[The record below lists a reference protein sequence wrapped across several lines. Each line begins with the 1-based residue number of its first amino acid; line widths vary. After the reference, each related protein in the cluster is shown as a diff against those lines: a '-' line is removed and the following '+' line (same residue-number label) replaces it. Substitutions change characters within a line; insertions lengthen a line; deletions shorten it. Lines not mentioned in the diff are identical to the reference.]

1 MFLNSVGSELRQP
14 GNGPNASHRKSNMK
28 SGKVAIFLSGRGS
41 NFASIARASRAKGAN
56 FSVRLVISDRKDA
69 PGLKKAARFGIPA
82 HHVDPKRFASK
93 ADYENEICALLDREG
108 IDLICL
114 AGYMRLIGP
123 VLLGKYPGRILNIH
137 PALLPSF
144 PGLDAQ
150 AQALRHG
157 VKVSG
162 CTVHFV
168 DAGTDTGPIIAQ
180 APVPVRP
187 GDDEETLKRRILRQ
201 EHRLYP
207 RVISRFFAGGL
218 QIKGRTVIMA
228 EK

>member
-1 MFLNSVGSELRQP
+1 MK
-14 GNGPNASHRKSNMK
+14 NGR
-28 SGKVAIFLSGRGS
+28 VAVLLSGRGS
-41 NFASIARASRAKGAN
+41 NFAAIARASRAQGAN
-56 FSVRLVISDRKDA
+56 FTVSLVISDRRAA

-82 HHVDPKRFASK
+82 HHIDPKLFADK
-93 ADYENEICALLDREG
+93 AAYESEICSLLDREG
-108 IDLICL
+108 IDLVCL
-114 AGYMRLIGP
+114 AGYMRLVGP
-123 VLLGKYPGRILNIH
+123 VLLGRYPGRILNIH

-180 APVPVRP
+180 RAVPVRP
-187 GDDEETLKRRILRQ
+187 IDDEESLSRRILRQ

-207 RVISRFFAGGL
+207 RVISMFFTPGL
-218 QIKGRTVIMA
+218 QIRGRTVIM
-228 EK
+228 KGP